1 MSEKTKL
8 NDCLFSIEVKGDDVN
23 INVEGK
29 AKDLAET
36 IANAAIHSDEVNTVL
51 KLATMLLVNYEMEQD
66 QDDENQDET
75 QTPVFGGVVGQA

>member
-8 NDCLFSIEVKGDDVN
+8 NDCLFSIEVKGDDVS

-29 AKDLAET
+29 ARDLAET

-66 QDDENQDET
+66 DEDET
-75 QTPVFGGVVGQA
+75 QTPVFGGVMGQA

>member
-8 NDCLFSIEVKGDDVN
+8 NDCLFSIEVKGDDVS

-29 AKDLAET
+29 ARDLAET

-51 KLATMLLVNYEMEQD
+51 KLATMLLLIMRWNKTTKTKLKLQYLEV
-66 QDDENQDET
+66 
-75 QTPVFGGVVGQA
+75 